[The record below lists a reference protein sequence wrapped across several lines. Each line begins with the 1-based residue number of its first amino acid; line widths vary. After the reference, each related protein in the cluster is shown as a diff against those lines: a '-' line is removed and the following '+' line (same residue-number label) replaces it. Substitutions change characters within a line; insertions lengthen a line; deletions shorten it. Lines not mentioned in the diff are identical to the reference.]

1 MSCQLFCA
9 SVHFDSGNDSRLDE
23 NFDKWSAI
31 FLALV
36 DRLVV
41 EDRAANA
48 LAKTGCGHDQ
58 LAVGAPRFLCLGNP
72 QAGKSFIAGRI
83 AFVHRQQAF
92 VVGEEP
98 RHGLSKRLRFHL
110 CLLRFLLRSGYLNL
124 QWVNISGSSR
134 IPGTQRR
141 RPPENEQ
148 VLVAFQLRSDLRIGR
163 FWPADARISS
173 AHFIDDFHRQGFPP
187 IKIVREAMLGDD
199 SPTL

>member
-1 MSCQLFCA
+1 
-9 SVHFDSGNDSRLDE
+9 
-23 NFDKWSAI
+23 
-31 FLALV
+31 
-36 DRLVV
+36 
-41 EDRAANA
+41 
-48 LAKTGCGHDQ
+48 
-58 LAVGAPRFLCLGNP
+58 
-72 QAGKSFIAGRI
+72 
-83 AFVHRQQAF
+83 
-92 VVGEEP
+92 
-98 RHGLSKRLRFHL
+98 
-110 CLLRFLLRSGYLNL
+110 
-124 QWVNISGSSR
+124 VNISGSSR